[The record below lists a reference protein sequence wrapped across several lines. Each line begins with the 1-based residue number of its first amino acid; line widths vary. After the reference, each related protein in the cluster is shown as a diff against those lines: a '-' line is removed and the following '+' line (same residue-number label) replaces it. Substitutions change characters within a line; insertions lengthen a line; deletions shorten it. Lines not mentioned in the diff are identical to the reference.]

1 MQKLI
6 VSLLTLT
13 LASGVF
19 AAASDP
25 TKTLRLEANE
35 AHKTVR
41 LSTHEGD
48 TPLVRCYL
56 YQNGEAW
63 TLDGTETASLA
74 YSVDG
79 WDEATNMVSIAGTV
93 TANAYVD
100 FQLDGDDTATNGQF
114 YGQIQISDDSPSRS
128 WVWSELRLEI
138 RKSPIGSSGALTLNN
153 PVNWNNTG
161 PYTGTWPIVAGTNV
175 VVESTTSNLTIN
187 SIKYTDA
194 EAVAAGVAAGFITS
208 GLTQASA
215 DLRYVNTNEA
225 DSVTGGM
232 IVDGTVDVLDTDAG
246 VQASLALA
254 DSSVQAESDPVW
266 TNALENGFSVGGELA
281 VANDNITRTS
291 VTFGY
296 PINIDLENATLE
308 LNGSPTVEWADHI
321 LDDGSGLA
329 LDWINHILGN
339 GAWTHA
345 TDATTGTQIVNYRT
359 ATNLVSNLANSTN
372 LPVAG
377 IDATGTPDATTFL
390 RGDGSWQVPAGGG
403 GGGGSGYPRVIYSP
417 DSVDLITGT
426 LSVETYTN
434 ALGVSFP
441 YVATDTS
448 TAEWFGDNA
457 GFILPAAA
465 TQIVWTVAGRG
476 ASAQA
481 STSVLRYSVNR
492 ATSWTS
498 LTNTFTST
506 TSTADYIATNTVSFS
521 VGDIVVWQI
530 DTTTAS
536 GDFQHEGILF
546 ELR

>member
-161 PYTGTWPIVAGTNV
+161 PYSGTWPFVAGTNITV
-175 VVESTTSNLTIN
+175 QATTSNITIN
-187 SIKYTDA
+187 A
-194 EAVAAGVAAGFITS
+194 ALEASGDITAVNITAGT
-208 GLTQASA
+208 GLTGTVNTASGDHDQTLSLNAASA
-215 DLRYVNTNEA
+215 
-225 DSVTGGM
+225 
-232 IVDGTVDVLDTDAG
+232 
-246 VQASLALA
+246 ASLALA
-254 DSSVQAESDPVW
+254 DSAVQSESDPIWAAVSNTVTTGAALGATAVQAESDPVW
-266 TNALENGFSVGGELA
+266 TNAQAVGFTMGGDIDMDTNDITKARAVYTEYIGHPGGEVLPTA
-281 VANDNITRTS
+281 HTNIVMIEGGGVQVLDS
-291 VTFGY
+291 SGGIAATFQADGNQLFGG
-296 PINIDLENATLE
+296 ILNA
-308 LNGSPTVEWADHI
+308 
-321 LDDGSGLA
+321 
-329 LDWINHILGN
+329 
-339 GAWTHA
+339 
-345 TDATTGTQIVNYRT
+345 
-359 ATNLVSNLANSTN
+359 NLANSTN

>member
-194 EAVAAGVAAGFITS
+194 EALAAAIAGGCITS
-208 GLTQASA
+208 GVSVADNNTFTGTNTFTQTILGTASNATAVSGTAGATVVSGAALGATAIQAADLGGAAYSNASDFASA
-215 DLRYVNTNEA
+215 AQGTTADAALPRSGGTMTGNIDMNTNDITKARAVYTEYIGHP
-225 DSVTGGM
+225 GGEVLPTAHTNIVM
-232 IVDGTVDVLDTDAG
+232 IEGGG
-246 VQASLALA
+246 VQVLNSSGGIAATFQA
-254 DSSVQAESDPVW
+254 DGNQLFGGIL
-266 TNALENGFSVGGELA
+266 NA
-281 VANDNITRTS
+281 
-291 VTFGY
+291 
-296 PINIDLENATLE
+296 
-308 LNGSPTVEWADHI
+308 
-321 LDDGSGLA
+321 
-329 LDWINHILGN
+329 
-339 GAWTHA
+339 
-345 TDATTGTQIVNYRT
+345 
-359 ATNLVSNLANSTN
+359 NLANSTN

-377 IDATGTPDATTFL
+377 IDSGAATDGQVLTADGSGGAAFENMPDLYGGAIIDYGTTNAITVTPTFANGQWSIGFTASPTSAYTVAVATNVAPNVNLELWLYSSQTVTWDTNTTTVLSSPDTLTGTNL
-390 RGDGSWQVPAGGG
+390 WVLGKQQ
-403 GGGGSGYPRVIYSP
+403 SGKRPV
-417 DSVDLITGT
+417 V
-426 LSVETYTN
+426 
-434 ALGVSFP
+434 
-441 YVATDTS
+441 
-448 TAEWFGDNA
+448 
-457 GFILPAAA
+457 
-465 TQIVWTVAGRG
+465 GR
-476 ASAQA
+476 A
-481 STSVLRYSVNR
+481 
-492 ATSWTS
+492 
-498 LTNTFTST
+498 F
-506 TSTADYIATNTVSFS
+506 
-521 VGDIVVWQI
+521 
-530 DTTTAS
+530 
-536 GDFQHEGILF
+536 
-546 ELR
+546 